1 MAALI
6 YLSHFRCTFNRN
18 LHELYKLF
26 VRFLCCC
33 VWATNIWKRRATRP
47 KRCARRKSHRAN
59 WRRNNEAAATNRTAQ
74 ESKTEWKQKLFYFSN
89 LFLAV
94 APRRAAALP
103 ERETHTRTGRERA
116 RVCERT
122 LLRESTV
129 AATSAAA
136 TRQQQNA
143 CWRTHTVTAQTHTR
157 RGHPCVTQ
165 PVRELVSWV
174 RLRVETRQLVCVG
187 RWERN
192 VFTTNVADG
201 AKCCRNKGVLI

>member
-6 YLSHFRCTFNRN
+6 NLSHFRCTFNRN

-33 VWATNIWKRRATRP
+33 VWATNIRKRRATRP

-103 ERETHTRTGRERA
+103 ERETHTHGQGERERGYVSA
-116 RVCERT
+116 RCCERAQ
-122 LLRESTV
+122 LQRH
-129 AATSAAA
+129 
-136 TRQQQNA
+136 RQQQQGNNKTPA
-143 CWRTHTVTAQTHTR
+143 GAHTLSQHTRTHAV
-157 RGHPCVTQ
+157 VI
-165 PVRELVSWV
+165 PVLHRLYVSW
-174 RLRVETRQLVCVG
+174 
-187 RWERN
+187 
-192 VFTTNVADG
+192 
-201 AKCCRNKGVLI
+201 